1 MGNCI
6 SKINKDHFF
15 AYKEFMKNDIFFS
28 KGIPGFRVDM
38 FTRRTY
44 TGTHSIKKFPE
55 KLTQN
60 PLQTGAW
67 WRHLFL
73 KRVDTKRYSMLS

>member
-15 AYKEFMKNDIFFS
+15 AVEEFMKNDIFFPN
-28 KGIPGFRVDM
+28 GTIRYHLDM
-38 FTRRTY
+38 LYRGTY
-44 TGTHSIKKFPE
+44 TGVYFIKKLPE
-55 KLTQN
+55 KVTLA

-67 WRHLFL
+67 WRHLF
-73 KRVDTKRYSMLS
+73 